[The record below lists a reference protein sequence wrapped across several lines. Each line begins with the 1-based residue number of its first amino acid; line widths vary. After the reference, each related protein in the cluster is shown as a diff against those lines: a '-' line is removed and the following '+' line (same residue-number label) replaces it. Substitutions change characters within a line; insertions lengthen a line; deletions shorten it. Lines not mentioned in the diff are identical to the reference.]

1 MYPVEGYLIWG
12 SESMIKRAAELRA
25 FQFRPS
31 QLADVRARNAFDIAH
46 HQDLGQFVDGESDGQ
61 RGPDEVN
68 AV

>member
-1 MYPVEGYLIWG
+1 
-12 SESMIKRAAELRA
+12 MIKRAAELRA

-31 QLADVRARNAFDIAH
+31 QLADVRAPNAFDIAH